1 MTIIILQNRPT
12 VPDLRTRE
20 WYAPIRSE
28 TLSGMADA
36 ANNCAAVK
44 SVGHV
49 THRLHWPRSSDG
61 IRHSDPGQEA
71 LTLHRLYLPIR
82 SSFSTHFTWSML
94 LQGHD
99 FNSGGLNGYVEMCA
113 LKGVFVDAPANGND
127 MVDGADQNN
136 WAIKID
142 ISNGGIP
149 AEGRRRNPDGVPGN
163 HTFPILETRGLIVRS
178 DINALNLP
186 TSARAMS
193 YGSEAGTNEMITI
206 LVRSFLCRPLQI
218 SINEIAPI
226 QST

>member
-1 MTIIILQNRPT
+1 
-12 VPDLRTRE
+12 
-20 WYAPIRSE
+20 
-28 TLSGMADA
+28 
-36 ANNCAAVK
+36 
-44 SVGHV
+44 
-49 THRLHWPRSSDG
+49 
-61 IRHSDPGQEA
+61 
-71 LTLHRLYLPIR
+71 
-82 SSFSTHFTWSML
+82 ML